1 MPRRAGQLD
10 APFTRD
16 LGSSL
21 DDEDLLALHF
31 VLIDHQDAGRIMP
44 GTGGFRKFRWGDR
57 TLGKHCRS
65 RRGRNCH
72 VRLPAR
78 VQNLRGTSPPRG
90 TIRRG
95 RCRRLIAQSVML
107 RRLGPASPADASIRP
122 IVRRPDW
129 QAALLVA
136 NLPVIESELERGAIV
151 AFYDTRIRI
160 RRLPVAWE

>member
-21 DDEDLLALHF
+21 DDEGLLALHF
-31 VLIDHQDAGRIMP
+31 VLTDHPDAGRIMP
-44 GTGGFRKFRWGDR
+44 GTGGIRKLRWGDR
-57 TLGKHCRS
+57 TLGNHCRS
-65 RRGRNCH
+65 RCGRNCH

-107 RRLGPASPADASIRP
+107 RRLGLVGNGSPF
-122 IVRRPDW
+122 
-129 QAALLVA
+129 
-136 NLPVIESELERGAIV
+136 E
-151 AFYDTRIRI
+151 
-160 RRLPVAWE
+160 RRLVHGVVQVNLRRVR

>member
-1 MPRRAGQLD
+1 
-10 APFTRD
+10 
-16 LGSSL
+16 
-21 DDEDLLALHF
+21 
-31 VLIDHQDAGRIMP
+31 
-44 GTGGFRKFRWGDR
+44 
-57 TLGKHCRS
+57 
-65 RRGRNCH
+65 
-72 VRLPAR
+72 
-78 VQNLRGTSPPRG
+78 
-90 TIRRG
+90 
-95 RCRRLIAQSVML
+95 ML